1 MALESSSCRWC
12 QAMGAT
18 TEAELTGPLRVRLH
32 SSVRIAGDAGD
43 CRSAVAQHG
52 GSVDG
57 GRSPL
62 ASHFFIDF
70 PPVRPTRRQRI
81 QVIVEYTNRYV
92 QGNYVGFARDAGKVE
107 EW

>member
-1 MALESSSCRWC
+1 MGYDARELELPLVKQREQRPKQSSLSRHVC
-12 QAMGAT
+12 AYT
-18 TEAELTGPLRVRLH
+18 LR
-32 SSVRIAGDAGD
+32 SVSPGMPGTAGT
-43 CRSAVAQHG
+43 SVHG
-52 GSVDG
+52 GW
-57 GRSPL
+57 SPL

-92 QGNYVGFARDAGKVE
+92 QRNYVGFARDAGKVE